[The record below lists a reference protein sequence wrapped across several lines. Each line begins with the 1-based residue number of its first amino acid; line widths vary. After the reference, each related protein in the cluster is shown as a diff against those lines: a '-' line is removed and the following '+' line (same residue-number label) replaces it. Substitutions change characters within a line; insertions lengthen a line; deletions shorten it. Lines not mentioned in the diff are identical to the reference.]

1 MTLENPA
8 INQPNRSHIDEL
20 VAPPLVS
27 VVIATYRRPE
37 AVTRAV
43 VSAFG
48 QTLQN
53 IEVIVVSEVGDDAT
67 AEALRQITDVR
78 LKHIVNPKKRG
89 PGVARD
95 HGARA
100 GRARWI
106 AFLDDDDEWMPS
118 KLERQLEAVGA
129 DEKTVCMTL
138 SRVVMAT
145 GTLVQPTSP
154 YAGDQPIDEWLFG
167 RQSWLKGGES
177 FLQTSSLMMPRA
189 LFDILGFGEVRHEE
203 WELVMRAVKEH
214 GHSLTTVNEP
224 LVTYYT
230 GNTYPL
236 EGSLQWVDSVRELI
250 TPKAYSGFCLTVA
263 THGVDPGKRHRAF
276 LTLLSMAVRNGRP
289 TARQLFA
296 FALIWLLPD
305 AVRHRVRVALGR
317 IWSRG
322 IESGRTT

>member
-1 MTLENPA
+1 MTFEDPR
-8 INQPNRSHIDEL
+8 INQLDHAQVEKHGTS
-20 VAPPLVS
+20 PLVS

-43 VSAFG
+43 MSAFA
-48 QTLQN
+48 QTLRN

-67 AEALRQITDVR
+67 TEALRQIADVR
-78 LKHIVNPKKRG
+78 LRHIVNPKKRG

-106 AFLDDDDEWMPS
+106 AFLDDDDEWMPT

-129 DEKTVCMTL
+129 QERIVCMTL

-154 YAGDQPIDEWLFG
+154 YVGDQPIDEWLFG

-214 GHSLTTVNEP
+214 GHSLMTVEEP

-236 EGSLQWVDSVRELI
+236 EGSLRWVESVRALI
-250 TPKAYSGFCLTVA
+250 TPRAYSGFCLTVA
-263 THGVDPGKRHRAF
+263 THGVEPAKRHRAF

-305 AVRHRVRVALGR
+305 AVRHRVRVAFGR
-317 IWSRG
+317 IWSRR
-322 IESGRTT
+322 IEARRTS